1 VPCEWVFSGIKQ
13 VATDLRANLGPI
25 VFEQLTVMKSAWG
38 AKIYNAVTW
47 NAEQP
52 EEVTIL
58 DFEQMLIDDG
68 DMAQWDKDSGSATHI
83 DIY

>member
-1 VPCEWVFSGIKQ
+1 MPCERVFSGTKQ
-13 VATDLRANLGPI
+13 VATDRRANLGPI
-25 VFEQLTVMKSAWG
+25 VFEQLTMMKSAWG
-38 AKIYNAVTW
+38 AKIYDAAAW

-52 EEVTIL
+52 EEVTLL

-83 DIY
+83 GIY